1 MKLTTTTDKLMVF
14 LAGGFLAL
22 LSPLHLGAS
31 QLTSPDTPEFYAGNP
46 RLEHYIHQALQR
58 NPTLQEAIARYRAAL
73 QKVPQVTALPDP
85 MLSFTQ
91 FIRNAETRVGPQLN
105 TLMLTQKFPWFGK
118 LDLKGRVVFK
128 EAAARYQVYRA
139 REREIIA
146 RVKRAFYDLSYVD
159 RAAEISQEDQLLLE
173 HYEELAQIRYS
184 TGQGLQQ
191 AVIKIQAEITKIIN
205 RLKILNQQRVSLV
218 ARLNTLMDRPPEE
231 PLPTVGQLALPQMTL
246 NLEELYDL
254 GERNRQELK
263 AVMARIEKSEQSI
276 DLAKKDYW
284 PNVTLGV
291 GMINVGGR
299 GDPAG
304 LLLPPPD
311 NGKNAY
317 SFSVGINIPIRRDK
331 YNAGVLEATEGLIAN
346 RKQYLNIRNEMEFSI
361 RDQAIRIETLRE
373 QVELFEEVLIPQAEE
388 ALRSTESAYETGQ
401 LGALDLLD
409 SERVLLE
416 LRLINARYY
425 ADYLR
430 ALANLERAIGTKFPR

>member
-1 MKLTTTTDKLMVF
+1 M
-14 LAGGFLAL
+14 AL
-22 LSPLHLGAS
+22 LSGVLVVLLSLGHLEAQG
-31 QLTSPDTPEFYAGNP
+31 QTPDFYAEDAQ
-46 RLEHYIHQALQR
+46 LEVYIQQALQR
-58 NPTLQEAIARYRAAL
+58 NPELQEAIARYRASL
-73 QKVPQVTALPDP
+73 QKVPQVTSLPDP

-91 FIRNAETRVGPQLN
+91 FIRTVETRVGPQLN

-205 RLKILNQQRVSLV
+205 RLKILDQQRVSLV

-231 PLPTVGQLALPQMTL
+231 SLPTVGQLALPQMTL

>member
-1 MKLTTTTDKLMVF
+1 MKQS
-14 LAGGFLAL
+14 GGFLVMFL
-22 LSPLHLGAS
+22 
-31 QLTSPDTPEFYAGNP
+31 QLFVTGSGFSTQLQTVDESDFYAGDLHLQSYIEAALESNP
-46 RLEHYIHQALQR
+46 ALEEAL
-58 NPTLQEAIARYRAAL
+58 ARYRGAL
-73 QKVPQVTALPDP
+73 QKVPQVTSLPDP

-91 FIRNAETRVGPQLN
+91 FLRNPETRVGPQLN

-139 REREIIA
+139 GEREIIA

-205 RLKILNQQRVSLV
+205 RLKILDQQRVSLV
-218 ARLNTLMDRPPEE
+218 ARLNTLMDRSPEE
-231 PLPTVGQLALPQMTL
+231 PLPTVGPLALPQMTL

-284 PNVTLGV
+284 PNVTLSA

-299 GDPAG
+299 NDPAG

>member
-1 MKLTTTTDKLMVF
+1 MKKSSGVLVMFLQMFLTGSLY
-14 LAGGFLAL
+14 AE
-22 LSPLHLGAS
+22 
-31 QLTSPDTPEFYAGNP
+31 QLQTVDDADFYAGDPHLQSYIEAALAGNP
-46 RLEHYIHQALQR
+46 ALA
-58 NPTLQEAIARYRAAL
+58 EALAGYRGAL
-73 QKVPQVTALPDP
+73 QKVPQVTSLPDP

-91 FIRNAETRVGPQLN
+91 FLRSVETRVGPQLN

-118 LDLKGRVVFK
+118 LDLKGKIAFK
-128 EAAARYQVYRA
+128 EAAAQHQAYRA
-139 REREIIA
+139 RERDIIGQ
-146 RVKRAFYDLSYVD
+146 VKRAFYNLGYVD
-159 RAAEISQEDQLLLE
+159 RAVEISQEDQLLLE

-205 RLKILNQQRVSLV
+205 RLKILDQQRVSLV
-218 ARLNTLMDRPPEE
+218 ARLNTLMNRPPEE
-231 PLPTVGQLALPQMTL
+231 SLPTVGQLVLPQMTL
-246 NLEELYDL
+246 NLEELYHL

-263 AVMARIEKSEQSI
+263 VVMARIEKSEQSI
-276 DLAKKDYW
+276 DLARKDYW
-284 PNVTLGV
+284 PNVTLSA

-299 GDPAG
+299 NDPAG

-317 SFSVGINIPIRRDK
+317 NFSVGINIPIRRAK

-361 RDQAIRIETLRE
+361 RDQSIRIETLQE
-373 QVELFEEVLIPQAEE
+373 QVKLFEEVLIPQAEE
-388 ALRSTESAYETGQ
+388 ALRSTESAYGTGQ

-425 ADYLR
+425 ADYLG

>member
-1 MKLTTTTDKLMVF
+1 MSKRS
-14 LAGGFLAL
+14 GFAVML
-22 LSPLHLGAS
+22 L
-31 QLTSPDTPEFYAGNP
+31 QLLFTGSLFAEQLENVDDADFYARDPHLQGYIQAALESNP
-46 RLEHYIHQALQR
+46 ALGQAL
-58 NPTLQEAIARYRAAL
+58 ARYRAAL
-73 QKVPQVTALPDP
+73 QKVPQVTSLPDP

-91 FIRNAETRVGPQLN
+91 FIRSVETRVGPQLN
-105 TLMLTQKFPWFGK
+105 TLMLTQTFPWFGK

-128 EAAARYQVYRA
+128 EAAAQFQVYRA
-139 REREIIA
+139 QEREIIA
-146 RVKRAFYDLSYVD
+146 WVKRAFYDLSYVD
-159 RAAEISQEDQLLLE
+159 RAAEISQQDQLLLE

-205 RLKILNQQRVSLV
+205 RLKILGQQRTSLV

-231 PLPTVGQLALPQMTL
+231 PLPTVGQLAVPQMTL

-276 DLAKKDYW
+276 ELAKKDYW
-284 PNVTLGV
+284 PNVTLSA

-299 GDPAG
+299 NDPAG

-317 SFSVGINIPIRRDK
+317 NFSVGINIPIRRDK

>member
-1 MKLTTTTDKLMVF
+1 MKKSRGFVVMF
-14 LAGGFLAL
+14 L
-22 LSPLHLGAS
+22 
-31 QLTSPDTPEFYAGNP
+31 QLFVTGSAFSTQLQTVDEPDFYAGDLHLQSYVEAALESNP
-46 RLEHYIHQALQR
+46 ALEEAL
-58 NPTLQEAIARYRAAL
+58 ARYRGAL
-73 QKVPQVTALPDP
+73 QKVPQVTSLPDP

-91 FIRNAETRVGPQLN
+91 FIRNVETRVGPQLN
-105 TLMLTQKFPWFGK
+105 TLMITQKFPWFGK
-118 LDLKGRVVFK
+118 LDLKGKIAFK
-128 EAAARYQVYRA
+128 EAAAQYQVYRA

-146 RVKRAFYDLSYVD
+146 WVKQAFYDLSYVD
-159 RAAEISQEDQLLLE
+159 RAVEISQEDQLLLE

-205 RLKILNQQRVSLV
+205 RLKVLNQQRVSLV

-231 PLPTVGQLALPQMTL
+231 SLPTVGQLALPQMTL

-276 DLAKKDYW
+276 NLAKKDYW
-284 PNVTLGV
+284 PNLTLSA

-299 GDPAG
+299 EDPAG
-304 LLLPPPD
+304 LLMPPPD

-317 SFSVGINIPIRRDK
+317 SFSVGINIPIRRDN

-430 ALANLERAIGTKFPR
+430 TLANLERAIGTRFPR

>member
-1 MKLTTTTDKLMVF
+1 MKRSSKF
-14 LAGGFLAL
+14 LVMFLQLFVTESAFSTQL
-22 LSPLHLGAS
+22 QTVDEHDFYARDLHLQSYIEA
-31 QLTSPDTPEFYAGNP
+31 A
-46 RLEHYIHQALQR
+46 LESHPALK
-58 NPTLQEAIARYRAAL
+58 EALARYRGAL
-73 QKVPQVTALPDP
+73 QKVPQVTSLPDP

-91 FIRNAETRVGPQLN
+91 FIRNPETRVGPQLN

-139 REREIIA
+139 GEREIIA
-146 RVKRAFYDLSYVD
+146 QVKRAFYDLSYVD

-205 RLKILNQQRVSLV
+205 RLKILDQQRVSLV

-231 PLPTVGQLALPQMTL
+231 PLPTVGQLPLPQMTL

-263 AVMARIEKSEQSI
+263 AVMARVEKSEQSI

-284 PNVTLGV
+284 PNVTLSA

-346 RKQYLNIRNEMEFSI
+346 RKQYL
-361 RDQAIRIETLRE
+361 
-373 QVELFEEVLIPQAEE
+373 
-388 ALRSTESAYETGQ
+388 
-401 LGALDLLD
+401 
-409 SERVLLE
+409 
-416 LRLINARYY
+416 
-425 ADYLR
+425 
-430 ALANLERAIGTKFPR
+430 

>member
-1 MKLTTTTDKLMVF
+1 MSKRS
-14 LAGGFLAL
+14 GFAVML
-22 LSPLHLGAS
+22 L
-31 QLTSPDTPEFYAGNP
+31 QLLFTGSLFAEQVQTVDDADFYAGDSHLRSYIEAALEANP
-46 RLEHYIHQALQR
+46 ALGQAL
-58 NPTLQEAIARYRAAL
+58 ARYRAAL
-73 QKVPQVTALPDP
+73 QRVPQVTSLPDP
-85 MLSFTQ
+85 MLNFTQ
-91 FIRNAETRVGPQLN
+91 FIRSVETRVGPQLN
-105 TLMLTQKFPWFGK
+105 TLMLTQTFPWFGK

-128 EAAARYQVYRA
+128 EAAAQFQVYRA
-139 REREIIA
+139 QEREIIA
-146 RVKRAFYDLSYVD
+146 KVKRAFYDLGYVD
-159 RAAEISQEDQLLLE
+159 RAAEISQQDQLLLE

-205 RLKILNQQRVSLV
+205 RLKSLDQQRVSLV

-231 PLPTVGQLALPQMTL
+231 PLPKVGQLALPQMTL

-284 PNVTLGV
+284 PSVTLSA

-299 GDPAG
+299 NDPAG
-304 LLLPPPD
+304 LLMPPPD
-311 NGKNAY
+311 NGKNAFN
-317 SFSVGINIPIRRDK
+317 FSVGINIPIHRDR
-331 YNAGVLEATEGLIAN
+331 YNAGVLEASEGLIAN

-388 ALRSTESAYETGQ
+388 ALLSTESAYETGQ

-425 ADYLR
+425 SDYLR

>member
-1 MKLTTTTDKLMVF
+1 MSKRSGFAVMLLKL
-14 LAGGFLAL
+14 L
-22 LSPLHLGAS
+22 LTGNSFAQ
-31 QLTSPDTPEFYAGNP
+31 QLETVDAADFYADDPHLQSYVEAALDDNP
-46 RLEHYIHQALQR
+46 ALGQAL
-58 NPTLQEAIARYRAAL
+58 ARYRGAL
-73 QKVPQVTALPDP
+73 QKVPQVTSLPDP

-91 FIRNAETRVGPQLN
+91 FIRNPETRVGPQLN

-128 EAAARYQVYRA
+128 EAAAQYQVYRA

-146 RVKRAFYDLSYVD
+146 QVKRAFYELSYVD
-159 RAAEISQEDQLLLE
+159 SAMAIIQEEQSLLE
-173 HYEELAQIRYS
+173 HYEELAQTRYS
-184 TGQGLQQ
+184 TGQGLQH
-191 AVIKIQAEITKIIN
+191 AVIKLQAEITKIIN
-205 RLKILNQQRVSLV
+205 RLKVLDQQRMSLV
-218 ARLNTLMDRPPEE
+218 ARLNTLRDRPPEE
-231 PLPTVGQLALPQMTL
+231 FLPPVGQLSLPEMTL
-246 NLEELYDL
+246 NLEELYEL
-254 GERNRQELK
+254 GEHNRQELK
-263 AVMARIEKSEQSI
+263 GTMARIEKSEQAI

-284 PNVTLGV
+284 PNVTLGA

-311 NGKNAY
+311 DGKNAF

-331 YNAGVLEATEGLIAN
+331 YNAGVLEATEGLIAS

-373 QVELFEEVLIPQAEE
+373 QIDLFEEVLIPQAEE

-430 ALANLERAIGTKFPR
+430 AAAHLERAVGTKFPR

>member
-1 MKLTTTTDKLMVF
+1 MSKRSGFAVMLLQLLLTGNSF
-14 LAGGFLAL
+14 AE
-22 LSPLHLGAS
+22 
-31 QLTSPDTPEFYAGNP
+31 QLETVDAADFYAGDPHLQSYIEAALNDNP
-46 RLEHYIHQALQR
+46 ALG
-58 NPTLQEAIARYRAAL
+58 EALARYRGAL
-73 QKVPQVTALPDP
+73 QKVPQVTSLPDP

-128 EAAARYQVYRA
+128 EAAAQYQGYRA
-139 REREIIA
+139 GEREIIA
-146 RVKRAFYDLSYVD
+146 QVKRAFYDLGYVD
-159 RAAEISQEDQLLLE
+159 RAAEISREDQLLLE

-205 RLKILNQQRVSLV
+205 RLKILDQQRVSLV

-231 PLPTVGQLALPQMTL
+231 PLPTVGQLDLPQMTL

-284 PNVTLGV
+284 PNVTLSA

-299 GDPAG
+299 NDPAG

-311 NGKNAY
+311 NGKNAFN
-317 SFSVGINIPIRRDK
+317 FSVGINIPIRRDK

>member
-1 MKLTTTTDKLMVF
+1 
-14 LAGGFLAL
+14 
-22 LSPLHLGAS
+22 
-31 QLTSPDTPEFYAGNP
+31 
-46 RLEHYIHQALQR
+46 
-58 NPTLQEAIARYRAAL
+58 
-73 QKVPQVTALPDP
+73 
-85 MLSFTQ
+85 
-91 FIRNAETRVGPQLN
+91 
-105 TLMLTQKFPWFGK
+105 
-118 LDLKGRVVFK
+118 
-128 EAAARYQVYRA
+128 
-139 REREIIA
+139 
-146 RVKRAFYDLSYVD
+146 
-159 RAAEISQEDQLLLE
+159 
-173 HYEELAQIRYS
+173 
-184 TGQGLQQ
+184 
-191 AVIKIQAEITKIIN
+191 
-205 RLKILNQQRVSLV
+205 
-218 ARLNTLMDRPPEE
+218 
-231 PLPTVGQLALPQMTL
+231 MTL

-276 DLAKKDYW
+276 ELAKKDYW
-284 PNVTLGV
+284 PNVTLSA

-299 GDPAG
+299 NDPAG

-388 ALRSTESAYETGQ
+388 ALLSTESAYETGQ

-425 ADYLR
+425 SDYLR